1 MLNCNVEE
9 DIGFGR
15 KKSQQK
21 KFFENCGQAKEK
33 CEIRDIIDRISNAG
47 ESEKIRVPRTT
58 RKPKE
63 GKNER

>member
-47 ESEKIRVPRTT
+47 ESEKNPSTPHNKKTER
-58 RKPKE
+58 RKK
-63 GKNER
+63 